1 MKTYP
6 PTMLGSIEAVADT
19 AIMAGVH
26 IIILDK
32 AQQVGGIQWATRMD
46 SHPMHRHMLWPKKQV
61 SLGETVLFV
70 IHLYRDVSVILIHD

>member
-6 PTMLGSIEAVADT
+6 PTMLASIEAVADT

-32 AQQVGGIQWATRMD
+32 AQQVGGIQWTTRMD
-46 SHPMHRHMLWPKKQV
+46 SHPTHRHMLWPKKQA
-61 SLGETVLFV
+61 SLGKTVLFV
-70 IHLYRDVSVILIHD
+70 IHLYRDISVIVIHD